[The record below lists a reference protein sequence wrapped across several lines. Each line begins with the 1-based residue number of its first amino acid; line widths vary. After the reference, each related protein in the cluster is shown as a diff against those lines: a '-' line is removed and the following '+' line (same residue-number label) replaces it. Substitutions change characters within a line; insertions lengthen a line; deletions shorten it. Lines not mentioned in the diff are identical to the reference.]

1 MTSRA
6 VRRKPGKGPSGK
18 APEASPASRPL
29 DAIDRN
35 VLKVLRD
42 DARTSLSELAKK
54 VKISRAAVYSRVGR
68 LTDEGVIRGFT
79 VLLDPKKAGLGIAAL
94 ITLNVDQPRW
104 RSVQK
109 ELATMAEVEWC
120 AAMAGEF
127 DAVILVRAP
136 DIETVRDVVLERL
149 NAIDGIGRTQTLF
162 ILDEAVPHTVV
173 VP

>member
-1 MTSRA
+1 MTARA
-6 VRRKPGKGPSGK
+6 ARRKPGGGPSRKPPG
-18 APEASPASRPL
+18 ASQGSRPL
-29 DAIDRN
+29 DAVDRSI
-35 VLKVLRD
+35 LKVLRD

-54 VKISRAAVYSRVGR
+54 VKISRAAVYTRVGR

-94 ITLNVDQPRW
+94 ITLNLDQPRW
-104 RSVQK
+104 RSVQE
-109 ELATMAEVEWC
+109 ELAAMAEVEWC

-149 NAIDGIGRTQTLF
+149 NAIEGIGRTQTLF
-162 ILDEAVPHTVV
+162 VLDEAVPHTVV